1 MAYITIITGPDRGRK
16 IELTDAQPQLTI
28 GRESCDVILPD
39 AAVSRQH
46 AQLSLCQGQWHLAD
60 LDSSNG
66 TFVNETRITRQIA
79 LVHNDQIRC
88 GATVLLFDAP
98 SAAPAGER
106 PAAHAGDERAET
118 MVGLTFGT
126 LVPKSSARRQQRA
139 AAAGFAALNIS
150 HGIKNLIQTV
160 TSGREVV
167 DCALRINDIDR
178 ARRGWTILNRSL
190 DQINRLILD
199 LLKFSRD
206 TQPAIKDCP
215 LNQLL
220 AQLVETA
227 QAETER
233 KNAAIALRTDDRI
246 QNVPLDPDLIAE
258 ALLNLI
264 LNAVEAVEP
273 RQGRIEVT
281 TQLDEPNRRVL
292 ITCRD
297 NGCGIA
303 DTHIIFEPFHTAGK
317 KTGTGLGLPIAK
329 KIIEQHKGTIAV
341 QSRPGQGAIFTV
353 TLPTTSTPSA
363 AEETS

>member
-1 MAYITIITGPDRGRK
+1 MT
-16 IELTDAQPQLTI
+16 
-28 GRESCDVILPD
+28 
-39 AAVSRQH
+39 
-46 AQLSLCQGQWHLAD
+46 
-60 LDSSNG
+60 SN
-66 TFVNETRITRQIA
+66 
-79 LVHNDQIRC
+79 
-88 GATVLLFDAP
+88 
-98 SAAPAGER
+98 APAGAG
-106 PAAHAGDERAET
+106 PYSTAA
-118 MVGLTFGT
+118 LTRST
-126 LVPKSSARRQQRA
+126 DSSSTCSSSAATPNPQSKIA
-139 AAAGFAALNIS
+139 
-150 HGIKNLIQTV
+150 
-160 TSGREVV
+160 
-167 DCALRINDIDR
+167 
-178 ARRGWTILNRSL
+178 
-190 DQINRLILD
+190 
-199 LLKFSRD
+199 
-206 TQPAIKDCP
+206 

-233 KNAAIALRTDDRI
+233 KNAAITLRTDDRI